1 MLVFSALTAERRS
14 DKELI
19 EYIYRQYYPLMRY
32 VAGRVLTWDSQDAD
46 DAVHD
51 AMVKIIKN
59 VGIIKSSDKK
69 KLKNLCCIVARNC
82 ALDRVRKKD
91 RASVSLSEL
100 PEEVPDA
107 APPAEQTAIAD
118 ETFDTVMRAIGA
130 LPEIYRDACV
140 LKYVH
145 GYKEKEV
152 AELLG
157 LPERT
162 TSTRIHRGKVFLR
175 EALRKEGYH
184 EQKKE

>member
-1 MLVFSALTAERRS
+1 MIAFFTLTAGDRS

-19 EYIYRQYYPLMRY
+19 EYIYRQYYPIMRY
-32 VAGRVLTWDSQDAD
+32 VAGRALCRDSQGAE

-51 AMVKIIKN
+51 AMLKIIKN
-59 VGIIKSSDKK
+59 VGIIDASDKK

-82 ALDRVRKKD
+82 ALDRLRKRD
-91 RASVSLSEL
+91 ERSVPLSEVPEDASSAEPFTEQSVVGGDILDAIKSL
-100 PEEVPDA
+100 PE
-107 APPAEQTAIAD
+107 
-118 ETFDTVMRAIGA
+118 
-130 LPEIYRDACV
+130 LYRDACV

-162 TSTRIHRGKVFLR
+162 ASTRIHRGKMLLR
-175 EALRKEGYH
+175 EVLRKEGYH
-184 EQKKE
+184 E

>member
-1 MLVFSALTAERRS
+1 MIAFFTLTAERQS
-14 DKELI
+14 DKEII

-32 VAGRVLTWDSQDAD
+32 VAGKVLTRGSQDAD

-51 AMVKIIKN
+51 AMVKLIRNVRIID
-59 VGIIKSSDKK
+59 VSDKK

-82 ALDRVRKKD
+82 ALDRWRKND
-91 RASVSLSEL
+91 ERNVPFSEL
-100 PEEVPDA
+100 TEDVSSAEPL
-107 APPAEQTAIAD
+107 AEQSAVDGGLFGDI
-118 ETFDTVMRAIGA
+118 IGA
-130 LPEIYRDACV
+130 IKTLPEIYRDACV

-162 TSTRIHRGKVFLR
+162 ASTRIHRGKILLR

-184 EQKKE
+184 E

>member
-32 VAGRVLTWDSQDAD
+32 VAGRILMRESPDAE

-51 AMVKIIKN
+51 AMVKIIRN

-82 ALDRVRKKD
+82 ALDRARKKD
-91 RASVSLSEL
+91 GNNFPLSEL
-100 PEEVPDA
+100 SEEAPSAD
-107 APPAEQTAIAD
+107 PPAEQAAIVG
-118 ETFDTVMRAIGA
+118 ETFDAIMRAIGS
-130 LPEIYRDACV
+130 LPELYRDACV

-152 AELLG
+152 ASLLG

-162 TSTRIHRGKVFLR
+162 ASTRIHRGKMLLR
-175 EALRKEGYH
+175 ETLRKEGYH
-184 EQKKE
+184 E

>member
-32 VAGRVLTWDSQDAD
+32 VAGRVLTRESPDAD

-82 ALDRVRKKD
+82 ALDRARKKD

-107 APPAEQTAIAD
+107 APPAEQTAIED
-118 ETFDTVMRAIGA
+118 ETFGTVMRAIGS
-130 LPEIYRDACV
+130 LPEIYRDACM

-152 AELLG
+152 AALLG

-162 TSTRIHRGKVFLR
+162 ASTRIHRGKMLLR